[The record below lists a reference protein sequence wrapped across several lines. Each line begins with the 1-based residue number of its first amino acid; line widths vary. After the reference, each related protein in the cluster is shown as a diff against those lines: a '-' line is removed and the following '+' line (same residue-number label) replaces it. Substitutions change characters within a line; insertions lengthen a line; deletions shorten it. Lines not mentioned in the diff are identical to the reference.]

1 MTEEVWSWWQDGSI
15 HQAAWPTSEQLL
27 ADARAAGGGREEA
40 AREELALELAAEVL
54 REVRKAK
61 SQAKRPMRAPVE
73 LVTVTVPESQ
83 LPALELGR
91 EDLVAAG
98 AIEQLRAGA
107 GEELSVA
114 VELADEDR

>member
-1 MTEEVWSWWQDGSI
+1 
-15 HQAAWPTSEQLL
+15 
-27 ADARAAGGGREEA
+27 
-40 AREELALELAAEVL
+40 
-54 REVRKAK
+54 
-61 SQAKRPMRAPVE
+61 VE
-73 LVTVTVPESQ
+73 LVTVAVPESQ

-98 AIEQLRAGA
+98 AIEQLRAEA